1 MSLESSPR
9 PPAPPCGSSA
19 VTRTGEYMLTP
30 FWVSV
35 FLGLFPLRLQITRNS
50 ETFEQRSAIRGSY
63 SLWIVWAAM
72 ATGSTATWDGW
83 EARPPVPCC
92 CYCFLNFSRN
102 LETSPRPPAPPLG
115 APRGDADWR
124 YFQGI
129 SSVLLQFE
137 LHCAMEWP
145 TYELEGLRP
154 RRHLP
159 DDAAFTAAEENPVL
173 VNRWEICCR

>member
-1 MSLESSPR
+1 MWRSSGDADWRVHDHPILGECLPGAF
-9 PPAPPCGSSA
+9 PPSATNRTKFRNLRATICNPWKLLAVDCLGGNGHRIYRDMGWLGGS
-19 VTRTGEYMLTP
+19 
-30 FWVSV
+30 
-35 FLGLFPLRLQITRNS
+35 
-50 ETFEQRSAIRGSY
+50 
-63 SLWIVWAAM
+63 
-72 ATGSTATWDGW
+72 ATGPMLLLLFS
-83 EARPPVPCC
+83 ELFSKLE
-92 CYCFLNFSRN
+92 CFGIPRN
-102 LETSPRPPAPPLG
+102 VLETSPRPPAPPLG